1 MSLGPK
7 PAVAG
12 LMGGLAVCVPTA
24 EGDAMSDVTRDATT
38 ITGRT
43 RLVAVLGDPVEQV
56 RAPALLNRQ
65 FAVQGA
71 DIVVIP
77 VHVRPDDLETVV
89 RGLQRTAN
97 LVGLLV
103 TVPHKVNA
111 LRFADVRSEA
121 AELAGGANALRRS
134 DDGSWHADN
143 FDGAGFCAGLV
154 EAGHPPRGKRV
165 VLVGAGG
172 AGAAIAP
179 ALLGADVGHL
189 VLHDADEA
197 RMKEVAGRM
206 DLHWPGRVSTA
217 TNPDVHAAD
226 MVVNATPLG
235 MRPGDALPF
244 DPAAL
249 RPDALVADIVMKPRE
264 TRLLRKAAELGRP
277 LLHGEPMLRHQ
288 MALYRSYFGSAQ

>member
-1 MSLGPK
+1 M
-7 PAVAG
+7 
-12 LMGGLAVCVPTA
+12 
-24 EGDAMSDVTRDATT
+24 TRDATT

-65 FAVQGA
+65 FAAEGV

-77 VHVRPDDLETVV
+77 LHVRPDDLETVV

-103 TVPHKVNA
+103 TVPHKVDA
-111 LRFADVRSEA
+111 LRLADVRSEA
-121 AELAGGANALRRS
+121 AELAGGTNALRRLE
-134 DDGSWHADN
+134 DGSWHADN
-143 FDGAGFCAGLV
+143 FDGAGFCAGLI
-154 EAGHPPRGKRV
+154 EAGHQPHGTRA

-179 ALLGADVGHL
+179 ALLAAGVGHL
-189 VLHDADEA
+189 VLHDTDEA

-206 DLHWPGRVSTA
+206 DLHWPGRVGTA
-217 TNPDVHAAD
+217 TSPGLRSAD

-244 DPAAL
+244 DPAEL
-249 RPDALVADIVMKPRE
+249 RPGALVADIIMKPRE
-264 TRLLRKAAELGRP
+264 TRLLRRAAELGHP
-277 LLHGEPMLRHQ
+277 VLHGEPMLRHQ
-288 MALYRSYFGSAQ
+288 MDLYRSYFGAAR